1 MEKVVSRT
9 ISGDSFSDGVPRIT
23 TDGFEFYSNIVRH
36 VMGAAC
42 QYGQVIKTRR
52 NDRVVRVERWVR
64 IGASWGWKQA
74 WRNSQDSTLTIRPS
88 NKGIPLA
95 A

>member
-1 MEKVVSRT
+1 MGKVVSQT
-9 ISGDSFSDGVPRIT
+9 ISENGFSDGVPLIT
-23 TDGFEFYSNIVRH
+23 TDGFEFYNNIVRH
-36 VMGAAC
+36 VFGAAC
-42 QYGQVIKTRR
+42 QFGQVIKTRR

-74 WRNSQDSTLTIRPS
+74 WRNSKDSTLTIRPN